1 MIFTLIKALIWSRSP
16 SVLAVFTTNV
26 FRVDTIHHVSVRIE
40 QLDGTNTITTV
51 PETVVATGAVGR
63 IAKSGG

>member
-1 MIFTLIKALIWSRSP
+1 MIFTLIKALIWSRSL
-16 SVLAVFTTNV
+16 SVLAVFTTYV
-26 FRVDTIHHVSVRIE
+26 FRVDAVHQVSVRIE